1 MAWRCGDS
9 EDKENLEK
17 SKSRCCSK
25 SLSRRQRSGVERER
39 RSCLLSIL
47 MPHKHALIVT
57 KACFA
62 HNQNMAGLPEWFILV
77 VPKDTS

>member
-17 SKSRCCSK
+17 STSRRCPK
-25 SLSRRQRSGVERER
+25 SLSGGQRSGAEREQH
-39 RSCLLSIL
+39 SCLLSIL
-47 MPHKHALIVT
+47 IPHKHALIVT

-62 HNQNMAGLPEWFILV
+62 HNQNLAGLPEWFILV